1 MLQSIKG
8 SLSSPWLR
16 YSLFGVL
23 ILSFGVWGIGD
34 VLRRL
39 VSPSVEVLAEG
50 DGITIDRQ
58 SFAQHWQR
66 ATANF
71 RAQGL
76 TSQQLLAGP
85 LPRLVLDRL
94 LGQALLQKAAEDL
107 RLKVPSSVLQ
117 KTIAQEPMFA
127 GEDGKFASW
136 RFLSVL
142 RQTGLSEQAYLQE
155 LQTRLVQGNL
165 LESLAFDLSLPDAFL
180 RELLAAQQELR
191 ELQILHLPLPPLQT
205 ISDPGDEGLKSFM
218 QKEQALFRLPE
229 YRRFA
234 YATIAL
240 ATDAS
245 LNETLSETLLLA
257 YYEEHKQEFSEEE
270 KRSFLQLF
278 FVEEEEARQAETAL
292 KSGSTIDEVA
302 AKFSSTPLPIQEQ
315 AREDL
320 LDEDI
325 AGSVFAMAQ
334 KGDLAVVKGGLG
346 WYLLR
351 LERIVPMRMPSLDS
365 VRADLTKRLL
375 QERAAQRYADAVSQ
389 AEDMLLAG
397 ASLQEVAETL
407 GLTVETT
414 PLLDAQQFLTDGTKA
429 QRLWD
434 KSQIQTQT
442 QIQEE
447 EERELLTLGFT
458 LSTEGEVS
466 QPFEIE
472 RKDGRTQAL
481 FLELRERQEARQA
494 DLRQKRAAV
503 LAVYR
508 DLTRRELQQTRAKKL
523 VQEVQQEGSTH
534 DGMTRVA
541 RKEGLSL
548 SQRRVARNSQ
558 EWTADFLAS
567 LFVAQE
573 GDVLTAQGERGD
585 VVVRLASV
593 RRPAV
598 LSFSASQVEAFAENL
613 TAESALPLASYRQA
627 LQSRAKLRLDEEAFA
642 AFIAA
647 GLSP

>member
-39 VSPSVEVLAEG
+39 VSPSAEVLAEG

-85 LPRLVLDRL
+85 MPRLVLDRL

-117 KTIAQEPMFA
+117 KTIAQEPMFR

-165 LESLAFDLSLPDAFL
+165 LESLAFDFSLPDAFL
-180 RELLAAQQELR
+180 RELLAAEQELR
-191 ELQILHLPLPPLQT
+191 ELQILHLPLLPLQT
-205 ISDPGDEGLKSFM
+205 IPDPGDEGLKSFM

-240 ATDAS
+240 ATDSS
-245 LNETLSETLLLA
+245 LNETLSETFLLA

-278 FVEEEEARQAETAL
+278 FVEEEEVRQAETAL

-302 AKFSSTPLPIQEQ
+302 AKFSSTPLSIQEQ

-351 LERIVPMRMPSLDS
+351 LERIVPDARVEPRLRACRFDKKTPARARRSTLCRCRVAGRRHAACGRIATRSRRNAGLD
-365 VRADLTKRLL
+365 RRDNP
-375 QERAAQRYADAVSQ
+375 
-389 AEDMLLAG
+389 
-397 ASLQEVAETL
+397 VARRSTIPDRRNEST
-407 GLTVETT
+407 
-414 PLLDAQQFLTDGTKA
+414 

-434 KSQIQTQT
+434 KIQIQI

-494 DLRQKRAAV
+494 DLTQKRAAV

-508 DLTRRELQQTRAKKL
+508 DLKRREMQQTRAKKL
-523 VQEVQQEGSTH
+523 VQEVQEAGSTKEAV
-534 DGMTRVA
+534 TRVA

-598 LSFSASQVEAFAENL
+598 LSFTASQVEAFAENL
-613 TAESALPLASYRQA
+613 AAESALPLASYRQA
-627 LQSRAKLRLDEEAFA
+627 LQNRAKLRLDEEAFA
-642 AFIAA
+642 AFVAA

>member
-39 VSPSVEVLAEG
+39 VSPSAEVLAEG

-85 LPRLVLDRL
+85 MPRLVLDRL

-117 KTIAQEPMFA
+117 KTIAQEPMFR

-180 RELLAAQQELR
+180 RELLAAEQELR
-191 ELQILHLPLPPLQT
+191 ELQILHLPLLPLQT
-205 ISDPGDEGLKSFM
+205 IPDPGDEGLKSFM

-240 ATDAS
+240 ATDSS
-245 LNETLSETLLLA
+245 LNETLSETFLLA

-278 FVEEEEARQAETAL
+278 FVEEEEVRQAETAL

-302 AKFSSTPLPIQEQ
+302 AKFSSTPLSIQEQ

-351 LERIVPMRMPSLDS
+351 LERIVPMRVSSLDS

-434 KSQIQTQT
+434 KIQIQI

-494 DLRQKRAAV
+494 DLTQKRAAV

-508 DLTRRELQQTRAKKL
+508 DLKRREMQQTRAKKL
-523 VQEVQQEGSTH
+523 VQEVQEAGSTKEAV
-534 DGMTRVA
+534 TRVA

-598 LSFSASQVEAFAENL
+598 LSFTASQVEAFAENL
-613 TAESALPLASYRQA
+613 AAESALPLASYRQA
-627 LQSRAKLRLDEEAFA
+627 LQNRAKLRLDEEAFA
-642 AFIAA
+642 AFVAA